1 MRMRWVKSW
10 IWYVPRE
17 VSCRPD
23 RGAGPGK
30 LAALAEAAAH
40 SNPTRSRQ
48 PGLADCGVAAEG
60 FFAGF
65 CVVDYRVGVAGGG
78 GGSPR
83 FVGGFAGEG
92 GQFGDPAVDVGGV
105 RVELPALGDR
115 VEDAEVRRGVRAA
128 ARHPL

>member
-17 VSCRPD
+17 VRCRPD
-23 RGAGPGK
+23 RGAVPGK
-30 LAALAEAAAH
+30 VTAL
-40 SNPTRSRQ
+40 NPTRSRQ
-48 PGLADCGVAAEG
+48 LGLADCGVAAEG

-92 GQFGDPAVDVGGV
+92 GQFGDPAVDVGGD